1 MLAAA
6 AAFASVEGWTPDAA
20 AYFAITT
27 AGAVGYGDVAPATPA
42 GKLMAM
48 SYMVASVA
56 AFAAALGTAH
66 HTLRSWMRDHLG
78 IRDADPRK
86 QKRA

>member
-1 MLAAA
+1 MSLSPVRISARRSPEIWDQNLSRTSLV
-6 AAFASVEGWTPDAA
+6 FGFISYV
-20 AYFAITT
+20 
-27 AGAVGYGDVAPATPA
+27 DVDT
-42 GKLMAM
+42 GR
-48 SYMVASVA
+48 YMIASVA
-56 AFAAALGTAH
+56 AFAAALGTVH